1 MTRPTEDEESQ
12 LRRAFA
18 LIGEE
23 AAGPES
29 VDESGQEAVR
39 RRIVYAR
46 PERRRGRAVLLTAAT
61 ACAAALVIGVAMA
74 TSGGSSAPSA
84 DGTTRGQTFPELLAC
99 SKTIVEGTVK
109 DVRPA
114 DKSHLRVTMAV
125 DQWLKPRTGLDTA
138 TFDLADPTERDP
150 EEAYGQGDHVLMVI
164 PSNAD
169 QIATTF
175 PFQGQKIPATRDRI
189 IRTLPG
195 VTDADCPTDFR

>member
-1 MTRPTEDEESQ
+1 MTRPTEDEENQ

-23 AAGPES
+23 AAGPEPA
-29 VDESGQEAVR
+29 EEPGQGAVR
-39 RRIVYAR
+39 RRVVHSR
-46 PERRRGRAVLLTAAT
+46 PERRRGRAVLLAAGA
-61 ACAAALVIGVAMA
+61 ACAAALVIGVAVA
-74 TSGGSSAPSA
+74 TSGGSSAPPA

-99 SKTIVEGTVK
+99 SKTIVEGTLK

-114 DKSHLRVTMAV
+114 GKAHVRVTMSV
-125 DQWLKPRTGLDTA
+125 ERWLKPKTGLDTT
-138 TFDLADPTERDP
+138 TFDLADPTVRDP

-164 PSNAD
+164 PSNRD

-175 PFQGQKIPATRDRI
+175 PFQGQEIPATRGRI

-195 VTDADCPTDFR
+195 VTDADCPTEFR

>member
-1 MTRPTEDEESQ
+1 MTRPTEDEENQ
-12 LRRAFA
+12 LRRASA

-29 VDESGQEAVR
+29 AEESGQDAVR
-39 RRIVYAR
+39 RRFVHSR
-46 PERRRGRAVLLTAAT
+46 PERRRGRAALLAAG
-61 ACAAALVIGVAMA
+61 AAGAAALVIGVAMA
-74 TSGGSSAPSA
+74 TSGGSSAPAA

-99 SKTIVEGTVK
+99 SKTIVEGTLQGVG
-109 DVRPA
+109 PA
-114 DKSHLRVTMAV
+114 GKSHVRVTMSV

-138 TFDLADPTERDP
+138 TFVLADPTQRDP
-150 EEAYGQGDHVLMVI
+150 EEAYGQGNHVLMVI
-164 PSNAD
+164 PSNHD

-175 PFQGQKIPATRDRI
+175 SFRGQEIPATRDRI

>member
-1 MTRPTEDEESQ
+1 MTRPTEDEENQ

-23 AAGPES
+23 AARPES
-29 VDESGQEAVR
+29 AEESGRDAIR
-39 RRIVYAR
+39 RRAAYSR
-46 PERRRGRAVLLTAAT
+46 PERRRGRAALLAAAA
-61 ACAAALVIGVAMA
+61 ACAAALVIGAAVA
-74 TSGGSSAPSA
+74 TSGGSPAPSA

-99 SKTIVEGTVK
+99 SKTIVEGTLK

-114 DKSHLRVTMAV
+114 GKAHVRVTMAV
-125 DQWLKPRTGLDTA
+125 DRWLKPGTGPGTT
-138 TFDLADPTERDP
+138 TFDLADPTARDP
-150 EEAYGQGDHVLMVI
+150 EEAYGQGDQVLMMI
-164 PSNAD
+164 PSNRD

-175 PFQGQKIPATRDRI
+175 PFQGQEIPATRDRI